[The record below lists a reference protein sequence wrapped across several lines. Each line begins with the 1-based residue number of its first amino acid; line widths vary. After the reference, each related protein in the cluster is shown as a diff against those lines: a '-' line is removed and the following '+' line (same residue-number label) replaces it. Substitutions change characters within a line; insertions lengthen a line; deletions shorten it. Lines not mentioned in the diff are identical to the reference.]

1 MGLCPVLPC
10 PQGLG
15 RRSSL
20 WGSLL
25 DTSQAIP
32 GWSRMHPFT
41 QTDISSH
48 PSPTEIGA
56 LMSHEGLI
64 AWPQKL

>member
-1 MGLCPVLPC
+1 
-10 PQGLG
+10 
-15 RRSSL
+15 
-20 WGSLL
+20 
-25 DTSQAIP
+25 
-32 GWSRMHPFT
+32 MHPFT